1 MFLYYFGLFVFY
13 SLHLLVFDPYFH
25 LIKIVEC
32 FRTGTQKQELI
43 LRDAKLSVAMHN
55 LLRATNDNIRL
66 LQVN

>member
-1 MFLYYFGLFVFY
+1 MFLYYFVLFVFT
-13 SLHLLVFDPYFH
+13 SFHFIVFDPYFH
-25 LIKIVEC
+25 LIKIVVC

-43 LRDAKLSVAMHN
+43 LRDARLSVAMHN